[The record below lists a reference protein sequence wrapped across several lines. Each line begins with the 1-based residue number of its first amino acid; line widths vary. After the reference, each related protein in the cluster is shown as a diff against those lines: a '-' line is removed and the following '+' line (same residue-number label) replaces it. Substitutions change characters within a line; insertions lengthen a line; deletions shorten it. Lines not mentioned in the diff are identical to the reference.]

1 MAFFEE
7 LFVLFLIGNSITALA
22 NKHGGTFINSY
33 NYAYDGNGNLV
44 AKLDIGGTTTYTYDA
59 LNRLAS
65 VTEPGGKVTEYA
77 FDEAGNRETQ
87 EVTAGTDISL
97 TTYTYNAQNQLLYA
111 TEAAGSAS
119 TSTVFFY
126 DHNGNTISKHEE
138 TIDTSAGS
146 LELSLTIP
154 GSGQKAYTAN
164 TYDVFNQLISSKDQ
178 DSTSAYKYNGDGLRV
193 GKSVTENG
201 TTTVTQF
208 IYEYDKVVLEL
219 DGNGSQTAYNVYGN
233 DMLLSRTSGG
243 TTLYYLY
250 NGHGDVVNI
259 ADATGTVVM
268 TYDYDAFGNVTVAT
282 GSVANSYLYAGYQF
296 DDETGMYYLNSRYYD
311 PVVARFISADT
322 YLGQAND
329 PLSLNLYTY
338 CVNNPIMYSDP
349 TGYDSV
355 PVTVTL
361 TNGSTVQTVAVDGR
375 TIMPDGTRPPAGS
388 IVTSGGNS
396 WQVPSN
402 NNNPG
407 VPVTTVQ
414 VTVPSATNPTG
425 TSTVGVVNNGVTT
438 MADGSRPPVGSVV
451 TSGGTSWQV
460 VDTNKPGVLVTAVPI
475 TYNETTT
482 MGTVTDGHTYTVN
495 GDPVPEGTFVQTA
508 GGDFLMVAGS
518 GVPVIK
524 STNDLGETFYR
535 FNPEFKL
542 CSNNIVYVSGSSKK
556 GGPSGLMRD
565 SDDIYKY
572 ENPIVYQALHDLAA
586 SYNNLLE
593 LEKDGIDTGNMKLE
607 IINLANQIRKIG
619 ISKYIPSTVVMTN
632 NKVYADLTSTEAV
645 IYFSDKFKGAMVG
658 LASKDAADIVPNNLD
673 GTKENAIKHALW
685 NALATSWAG
694 EEYTKYFTDA
704 HEYGNP
710 KNFLDKESLELS
722 KMDLYNNAVGRQ
734 LGKKKPAGDFKSEY
748 DLYDDLQ
755 KMRTKVS

>member
-33 NYAYDGNGNLV
+33 NYAYDGNGNQV
-44 AKLDIGGTTTYTYDA
+44 AKLDIGGTTTYTYDV

-87 EVTAGTDISL
+87 EVTDGTDISL

-178 DSTSAYKYNGDGLRV
+178 DSTSTYKYNGDGLRV

-311 PVVARFISADT
+311 PIVARFISADS
-322 YLGQAND
+322 YLGQAGD

-338 CVNNPIMYSDP
+338 CCNEPMMNYDPSGHVVTDWDLEHLTSDQIALLRNYTDLYNKYSGMNTDGSYNDVLQNIANAAAALRASA
-349 TGYDSV
+349 GY
-355 PVTVTL
+355 T
-361 TNGSTVQTVAVDGR
+361 TNS
-375 TIMPDGTRPPAGS
+375 DGT
-388 IVTSGGNS
+388 
-396 WQVPSN
+396 
-402 NNNPG
+402 
-407 VPVTTVQ
+407 
-414 VTVPSATNPTG
+414 
-425 TSTVGVVNNGVTT
+425 
-438 MADGSRPPVGSVV
+438 
-451 TSGGTSWQV
+451 
-460 VDTNKPGVLVTAVPI
+460 
-475 TYNETTT
+475 
-482 MGTVTDGHTYTVN
+482 
-495 GDPVPEGTFVQTA
+495 
-508 GGDFLMVAGS
+508 VAGS
-518 GVPVIK
+518 
-524 STNDLGETFYR
+524 TN
-535 FNPEFKL
+535 
-542 CSNNIVYVSGSSKK
+542 VYTSYN
-556 GGPSGLMRD
+556 
-565 SDDIYKY
+565 SD
-572 ENPIVYQALHDLAA
+572 AAALAA
-586 SYNNLLE
+586 ALAAQNGTSYTSRLQAE
-593 LEKDGIDTGNMKLE
+593 AEDRPVERRVLE
-607 IINLANQIRKIG
+607 I
-619 ISKYIPSTVVMTN
+619 
-632 NKVYADLTSTEAV
+632 
-645 IYFSDKFKGAMVG
+645 
-658 LASKDAADIVPNNLD
+658 
-673 GTKENAIKHALW
+673 
-685 NALATSWAG
+685 
-694 EEYTKYFTDA
+694 
-704 HEYGNP
+704 
-710 KNFLDKESLELS
+710 
-722 KMDLYNNAVGRQ
+722 
-734 LGKKKPAGDFKSEY
+734 
-748 DLYDDLQ
+748 
-755 KMRTKVS
+755 